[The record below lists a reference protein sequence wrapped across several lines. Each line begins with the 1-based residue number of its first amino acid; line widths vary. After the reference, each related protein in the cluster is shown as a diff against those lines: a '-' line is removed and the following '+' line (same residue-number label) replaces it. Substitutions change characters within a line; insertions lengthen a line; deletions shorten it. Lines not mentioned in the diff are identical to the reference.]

1 MEDCLGVRSGTL
13 TFTTDFGT
21 RDHYV
26 GAMKGVVA
34 RVAPEARVLDITHEV
49 PSFDIAE
56 GAFAIAQAFPYYPI
70 GTVHIVV
77 VDPGVGSARRP
88 LAAAVDGHFFV
99 APDNGVLS
107 QVLDGADSFEAR
119 TIDKRHGLSRMSR
132 TFHGRDLFAP
142 TGAKLADGMP
152 FEDVGERVEDPVRL
166 PPVAVSDG
174 VGRVLHVDGFGNI
187 VTSFAIHDLSDGAV
201 LAIAGKTVQSRS
213 ETYASAPA
221 GELFMIAGSSGYI
234 ELSLRRG
241 SAAAAIGTGVRAGD
255 QVVMRRVAAGGVGDS
270 DQSASDTS

>member
-1 MEDCLGVRSGTL
+1 MEDSIGVRSGAL

-34 RVAPEARVLDITHEV
+34 RVAPEVRVFDITHEV
-49 PSFDIAE
+49 PHFDIAE
-56 GAFAIAQAFPYYPI
+56 GAFAIAQAYSYYPV
-70 GTVHIVV
+70 GTVHVVV

-88 LAAAVDGHFFV
+88 LAAAIDGHFFV

-107 QVLDGADSFEAR
+107 QVLDGADGAEIR
-119 TIDKRHGLSRMSR
+119 TIEMRHGLCQMSQ

-142 TGAKLADGMP
+142 TGAKLAGGMP
-152 FEDVGERVEDPVRL
+152 FEGIGERVEDPIRL
-166 PPVAVSDG
+166 PPVAVSCG
-174 VGRVLHVDGFGNI
+174 VGQVLHIDAFGNI
-187 VTSFAIHDLSDGAV
+187 VTSFGIHDLSDGAA
-201 LAIAGKTVQSRS
+201 LAVAGKLVRSRS

-234 ELSLRRG
+234 EVSLSCG
-241 SAAAAIGTGVRAGD
+241 SAAAAISAGVRAGD
-255 QVVMRRVAAGGVGDS
+255 RVVISHSGSGVAGDS
-270 DQSASDTS
+270 VQSASDIS